1 MNYARFSRRECHDA
15 HARTEMLTS
24 TPSRRLARHACI
36 GSFRQNATEGWSA
49 RTPKFRRETAIRVP
63 QYGKRV
69 GPGLAF
75 HLRCSSA
82 PTHLHLRNVH
92 AQKVKRKLRYDTVS
106 IDDYS
111 NKHAATRRPPAYCSP
126 QTRTRHRRRTG
137 SASRPPP
144 AEVPAHSAGQGIWPE
159 DALCDPRM
167 RCRLRWMATRHRRA
181 VHHPTSRHLSR
192 SLSCSALLC
201 SRSFALSHLVTHH
214 HHPLVRAA
222 HNAPAFAASAPLRK
236 RCSPTLRLTF
246 CPSRLSA
253 IAPPLASR
261 LSVAKSFE

>member
-15 HARTEMLTS
+15 HSRTEMLTS

-36 GSFRQNATEGWSA
+36 GLFRQNATEGWSA

-126 QTRTRHRRRTG
+126 QTRRARGIDGGRGRPHGLHRLKCMHIRLGRAFG
-137 SASRPPP
+137 RKMPSVILACG
-144 AEVPAHSAGQGIWPE
+144 VGCVGWPHAT
-159 DALCDPRM
+159 DAQCIT
-167 RCRLRWMATRHRRA
+167 RLRGISLA
-181 VHHPTSRHLSR
+181 R
-192 SLSCSALLC
+192 SPVLLCSALAL
-201 SRSFALSHLVTHH
+201 SLYHISSHTTTIHSFAPLTTLLPSP
-214 HHPLVRAA
+214 HPHRSGRGA
-222 HNAPAFAASAPLRK
+222 R
-236 RCSPTLRLTF
+236 
-246 CPSRLSA
+246 
-253 IAPPLASR
+253 PP
-261 LSVAKSFE
+261 